1 MAVAEKLDTRHK
13 ALAVNLDA
21 HRYGTFAEIGA
32 GQEVVRWFFA
42 VGAASGTIA
51 KSISAY
57 DMQVS
62 DAIYGKSPRY
72 VCRDRL
78 QTMLDYEY
86 DLNVERL
93 AKKRGRST
101 CFFAFAD
108 TVSASRY
115 GSNEPGNAWMGI
127 RFQARPQD
135 DPSQIMIHVRLLD
148 SENHQ
153 QQEALGIVGVNLVYG
168 AAFLSHNPD
177 ALLESLLDDLSVKR
191 IEIGMIEF
199 SGIEFRRVDNRV
211 MSLRLVQLGLSEAAM
226 FASDDR
232 VLQPSEVLHKKPVLV
247 QRGSFRPLTNVHVD
261 IQKTAH
267 ELFCAEPDV
276 NEAEVV
282 SLLEITMSNLRAEG
296 EIDLGDFIDRVDV
309 LCATGLTVL
318 ISDYSEYYRLAEFL
332 CRYTSERI
340 GLALG
345 ASTLQELFQ
354 ERYYEALDGLAL
366 EAASRLFKRKVK
378 LYVYPAL
385 AGDGSTVWRCSNLT
399 VPPEMAKLYEFL
411 LERCFLVDLEK
422 ANTDYLPIRS
432 VDVLG
437 QIRSGD
443 EAWEQ
448 KVPDMVVDLVKQRG
462 LFGYRD

>member
-1 MAVAEKLDTRHK
+1 MAASEKLDTRQK

-62 DAIYGKSPRY
+62 DAIYGKSSRY
-72 VCRDRL
+72 VSRDRL

-93 AKKRGRST
+93 ARKRGRKT

-108 TVSASRY
+108 TVAASRY
-115 GSNEPGNAWMGI
+115 GSSDAGNAWMGI
-127 RFQARPQD
+127 RFQSRPED
-135 DPSQIMIHVRLLD
+135 EPSQIMIHVRLLD
-148 SENHQ
+148 SENLQ
-153 QQEALGIVGVNLVYG
+153 QQEALGMVGVNLVYG
-168 AAFLSHNPD
+168 AAFLSPTPE
-177 ALLESLLDDLSVKR
+177 ALLESLADDLSSKR

-199 SGIEFRRVDNRV
+199 SGIEFRHVDNRV
-211 MSLRLVQLGLSEAAM
+211 MSLRLVQLGLCKAAM
-226 FASDDR
+226 FASDNR
-232 VLQPSEVLHKKPVLV
+232 VLQPSEILHKKPVLV
-247 QRGSFRPLTNVHVD
+247 QRGSFRPLTHVHVD
-261 IQKTAH
+261 IQKSAH
-267 ELFCAEPDV
+267 ERFCAEPDV
-276 NEAEVV
+276 EEEDVV
-282 SLLEITMSNLRAEG
+282 SLLEITMSNLRSEG

-332 CRYTSERI
+332 GRSTSERI

-345 ASTLQELFQ
+345 AGTLQELFD
-354 ERYYEALDGLAL
+354 ERYYEALDGRAL
-366 EAASRLFKRKVK
+366 EALGRLFKKKVR

-385 AGDGSTVWRCSNLT
+385 AKDGSTVWRCSNLA
-399 VPPEMAKLYEFL
+399 VPTELAKLYDYL
-411 LERCFLVDLEK
+411 LDGCFLVDLDN
-422 ANTDYLPIRS
+422 ANTDYLTIRS
-432 VDVLG
+432 PDVLA

-443 EAWEQ
+443 DAWEQ
-448 KVPDMVVDLVKQRG
+448 QVPEMVVELVKQRG
-462 LFGYRD
+462 LFGYSG